1 MNSQNQNS
9 PGLPI
14 QRRTFIRRAATI
26 AGGTA
31 IFGALAHR
39 SYAAGQP
46 TLVNSIR
53 SLSNPYHATWNQGG
67 AAFAKSV
74 GAEYVTLV
82 TEGNS
87 EKGIADIRAII
98 QKTGGNMVL
107 NVDPNDAPDARPIV
121 DDCMKAGVYLVT
133 QWTRPA
139 DLHPWDR
146 NPYYVCYI
154 TFDNLKYGEATAD
167 ALIKAIGGSGGIVAL
182 GGILSSDA
190 ETGRRAGLE
199 KALAAN
205 PNVKLLDFQVANW
218 KSTEAYTIVSAW
230 LTRFGDQIKGI
241 WCANDDMANGA
252 LEALRAE
259 GLAGKVLVTGID
271 GIKLAVEAVRAGEMV
286 ATVSWDPYWQGSMG
300 LSIGYGAKTGKF
312 DPAKEPKN
320 IASSTER
327 ACWLPKTMWRST
339 TRLTWSR
346 NQKSISMIT
355 GVEPPDK
362 SDKLKSIC
370 GCTRLRYGSIASCT
384 CAS

>member
-1 MNSQNQNS
+1 MHQDS
-9 PGLPI
+9 PFNEGHSFVRPR
-14 QRRTFIRRAATI
+14 QI

-31 IFGALAHR
+31 VFGALARR
-39 SYAAGQP
+39 SYAAGPP

-271 GIKLAVEAVRAGEMV
+271 GIKLAIEGVRAGEMV
-286 ATVSWDPYWQGSMG
+286 ATVSWDPIGKEVWGYPSHTERKPEN
-300 LSIGYGAKTGKF
+300 SIPLKN
-312 DPAKEPKN
+312 PKN
-320 IASSTER
+320 TASSTER

-362 SDKLKSIC
+362 LDKLESIC
-370 GCTRLRYGSIASCT
+370 GCRIERFFSTQLSIAGKS
-384 CAS
+384 

>member
-1 MNSQNQNS
+1 MNSSTKNPS
-9 PGLPI
+9 GLPI
-14 QRRTFIRRAATI
+14 QRRTFISQAATI
-26 AGGTA
+26 ATGTA
-31 IFGALAHR
+31 VFGALTRR
-39 SYAAGQP
+39 SSAADGLP

-67 AAFAKSV
+67 AAFAKSI

-107 NVDPNDAPDARPIV
+107 NVDPNDAPDGRPIV
-121 DDCMKAGVYLVT
+121 DACLKAGVYLTT
-133 QWTRPA
+133 QWTRPT
-139 DLHPWDR
+139 DLHPWDC

-154 TFDNLKYGEATAD
+154 TFDNLKYGEATGE

-271 GIKLAVEAVRAGEMV
+271 GIKSAIEGVRAGEIV

-300 LSIGYGAKTGKF
+300 LSIAYGAKTGKF
-312 DPAKEPKN
+312 DPAKEPKDHR
-320 IASSTER
+320 EFYG
-327 ACWLPKTMWRST
+327 
-339 TRLTWSR
+339 
-346 NQKSISMIT
+346 T
-355 GVEPPDK
+355 GVLITKDNVEEFYKSHIESEPKIDFNDYWGRATGQVRP
-362 SDKLKSIC
+362 S
-370 GCTRLRYGSIASCT
+370 
-384 CAS
+384 